1 MAQTSG
7 SSSWAQLAAGALGGV
22 LSYEAGQANGVAS
35 NSNDFNQPDT
45 AAYYYGQNVS
55 GQPTV
60 GASSGMSTT
69 EVVLIVAAVAALGF
83 LAFKFLR

>member
-7 SSSWAQLAAGALGGV
+7 SSSWAQLAASALGGV
-22 LSYEAGQANGVAS
+22 LSYEAGQQNNVPA
-35 NSNDFNQPDT
+35 NSNGFNQPDT
-45 AAYYYGQNVS
+45 AAYYYGQNTN

-69 EVVLIVAAVAALGF
+69 EIVLIVGVVLVLGVV
-83 LAFKFLR
+83 AFKMVR